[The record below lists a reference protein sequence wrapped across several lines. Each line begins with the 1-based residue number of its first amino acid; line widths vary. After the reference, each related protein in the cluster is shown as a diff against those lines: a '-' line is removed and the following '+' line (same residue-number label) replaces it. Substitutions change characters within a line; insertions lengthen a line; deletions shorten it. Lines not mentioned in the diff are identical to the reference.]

1 MHNADTTQSM
11 TGSGDT
17 LESMDRA
24 PSGTGTRAEADTTSS
39 GDWNGVCQRVAQG
52 DHQAFDSL
60 YRELSPVVYGISV
73 RLLRNSALASEVTQE
88 VMLEIW
94 NNAHSFSPG
103 TGSIYAWASTIARRR
118 AIDRIRSEEARTARE
133 DRNFTVD
140 REVTEIDDELMA
152 QVDSERVR
160 SCLETLTD
168 KEKQTV
174 IDTYYGGSTYAQ
186 VAERRQMP
194 LATVKSRIRS
204 ALQRL
209 KTCLE
214 VA

>member
-1 MHNADTTQSM
+1 MNRADTEQLNP
-11 TGSGDT
+11 GSDDILDT
-17 LESMDRA
+17 MDRA
-24 PSGTGTRAEADTTSS
+24 PSGTGTQAEADPGSTEYWS
-39 GDWNGVCQRVAQG
+39 GLCRRVAEG

-60 YRELSPVVYGISV
+60 YAELSPVVYGISV
-73 RLLRNSALASEVTQE
+73 RLIRNSAQASEVAQE

-94 NNAHSFSPG
+94 NNAHQYSPG

-118 AIDRIRSEEARTARE
+118 TIDRIRSEEARTTRE

-140 REVTEIDDELMA
+140 REVAQIDDDLMA
-152 QVDSERVR
+152 QVDSEQVR
-160 SCLETLTD
+160 NCLGTLTD

-186 VAERRQMP
+186 VAERRQIP

>member
-1 MHNADTTQSM
+1 MNRADTGQSN
-11 TGSGDT
+11 TGSGDILNT
-17 LESMDRA
+17 MDRA
-24 PSGTGTRAEADTTSS
+24 PSGTGTRAEVNPGSTEYWS
-39 GDWNGVCQRVAQG
+39 GLCQRVAQG

-60 YRELSPVVYGISV
+60 YTELSPVVYGISV
-73 RLLRNSALASEVTQE
+73 RLIRNTAQASEVTQE

-94 NNAHSFSPG
+94 NNAQQYSQSA
-103 TGSIYAWASTIARRR
+103 GSIYAWASTIARRR

-133 DRNFTVD
+133 DRNFTAD
-140 REVTEIDDELMA
+140 REVAQIDDDLMA
-152 QVDSERVR
+152 QVDSEQVR
-160 SCLETLTD
+160 NCLGTLTD

>member
-1 MHNADTTQSM
+1 MNRADTEYSN

-24 PSGTGTRAEADTTSS
+24 PNGTGTQAEVSPGSTEHWS
-39 GDWNGVCQRVAQG
+39 GLCRRVAQG
-52 DHQAFDSL
+52 DQQAFESL
-60 YRELSPVVYGISV
+60 YTELSPVVYGISV
-73 RLLRNSALASEVTQE
+73 RLIRNSAQASEVTQE

-94 NNAHSFSPG
+94 NNAHQYSQS

-140 REVTEIDDELMA
+140 RESAEIDDDLMA
-152 QVDSERVR
+152 QVDSEQVR
-160 SCLETLTD
+160 NCLGTLTD